1 MYLRHKLPIRIS
13 GGFWLLLGWFLLGNG
28 WEMLAVVLSAACVHE
43 AGHWAVTR
51 LLGAE
56 IRLVDIGVLGARMQ
70 MQPEGL
76 SYGGEL
82 AAVLAGPGANL
93 LCGTVLAACPAPWL
107 MTAAGAHFAL
117 AGFNLLPIRP
127 LDGGRA
133 LYLAAAWLAGPS
145 AAERIACW
153 AGGTTALALGGL
165 VLWLIGRT
173 GGSLWLLPAAFG
185 LLAAALRELHGRK
198 ADFL

>member
-1 MYLRHKLPIRIS
+1 MYLRRKLPVKVS

-43 AGHWAVTR
+43 AGHWAVAR
-51 LLGAE
+51 LLGARICFME
-56 IRLVDIGVLGARMQ
+56 ISVLGARMQ
-70 MQPEGL
+70 LRPEGL

-93 LCGTVLAACPAPWL
+93 LCGTILTACHAPWL

-133 LYLAAAWLAGPS
+133 LQLTAAWLAGP
-145 AAERIACW
+145 AAGERVARWTGCCC
-153 AGGTTALALGGL
+153 ALGL
-165 VLWLIGRT
+165 TVCLTAVMWQS
-173 GGSLWLLPAAFG
+173 GGSLWLLPPTAAA
-185 LLAAALRELHGRK
+185 LAAAAREAAGK
-198 ADFL
+198 ESFL

>member
-43 AGHWAVTR
+43 AGHWAVAH

-133 LYLAAAWLAGPS
+133 LQLVTVWLAGP
-145 AAERIACW
+145 AAGERIARWTGCCC
-153 AGGTTALALGGL
+153 ALGL
-165 VLWLIGRT
+165 TVCLAAVMWQS
-173 GGSLWLLPAAFG
+173 GGSLWLLPPA
-185 LLAAALRELHGRK
+185 AAALSAAVREAAGK
-198 ADFL
+198 ESFL

>member
-1 MYLRHKLPIRIS
+1 MV
-13 GGFWLLLGWFLLGNG
+13 LG
-28 WEMLAVVLSAACVHE
+28 AAAVHE
-43 AGHWAVTR
+43 LGHWAALR
-51 LLGAE
+51 LLGA
-56 IRLVDIGVLGARMQ
+56 RVLTLRVSALGAVMTTDGR
-70 MQPEGL
+70 L

-82 AAVLAGPGANL
+82 LAVLAGPAANL
-93 LCGTVLAACPAPWL
+93 LS
-107 MTAAGAHFAL
+107 AAGLTAL
-117 AGFNLLPIRP
+117 GPEWETAVGAPLILGIFNLLPVRP